1 MKRIYLILFIA
12 VLALQA
18 IAQQKPQYTQYIF
31 APVLINP
38 AVSGIEN
45 YTDVKAGYRSQWTGL
60 QGAPQTSFFTIN
72 TPLGRDFIEGDA
84 MSGPGNGENPMG
96 RNFTSTYMAAAPHH
110 GIGLTVV
117 SDKAGPIRQTNVDA
131 TYAYHIGLSPTLN
144 LAVGVSAGIYNI
156 TLNTAEV
163 TTDIQND
170 PAINGGNNNQIKPDL
185 GAGIWAYSSTYFVGA
200 SVQQIL
206 PQTISFS
213 TNSAYNQGKA
223 VPHYFLTGGFKL
235 FLSDDVT
242 LLPSVLVKLV
252 EPVPFSYDINMKM
265 AFRDHFWI
273 GGSYRQNDAVAGMI
287 GFNLGSFL
295 SLGYS
300 YDYTT
305 SNLNTVSSGTH
316 EIVLGLFLNNR
327 YNVTCPRRTF

>member
-1 MKRIYLILFIA
+1 MKKIYLI
-12 VLALQA
+12 VLIVVFASQVK
-18 IAQQKPQYTQYIF
+18 AQQKPQYTQYVF
-31 APVLINP
+31 DPMLINP

-60 QGAPQTSFFTIN
+60 QGAPVTSFFTIN
-72 TPLGRDFIEGDA
+72 TPIGQDFIEGDA
-84 MSGPGNGENPMG
+84 TQSPANGENPLG

-117 SDKAGPIRQTNVDA
+117 TDKAGPIRQTNLDA
-131 TYAYHIGLSPTLN
+131 TYAYHVGLSPTLN
-144 LAVGVSAGIYNI
+144 LAVGVAAGLYNI

-163 TTDIQND
+163 TTDTQND
-170 PAINGGNNNQIKPDL
+170 PAINNGNNNQIKPDL

-200 SVQQIL
+200 SVQQLL
-206 PQTISFS
+206 PQTITFS

-223 VPHYFLTGGFKL
+223 VPHYFLTGGVKV
-235 FLSDDVT
+235 FLTDDIT
-242 LLPSVLVKLV
+242 MLPSVLVKLV
-252 EPVPFSYDINMKM
+252 QPVPMSYDVNMKM

-273 GGSYRQNDAVAGMI
+273 GAAYRENDAIAGMI
-287 GFNLGSFL
+287 GFNIGSFI

-305 SNLNTVSSGTH
+305 SNLNTVSTGTH

-327 YNVTCPRRTF
+327 YNVTCPRHIF